1 MTARAGR
8 GSARLERRER
18 EPIVVPRGYGFRRD
32 RRLGA
37 RIVRALDSLPHGL
50 CLFDAGDCL
59 LFANDGYRRIFGQ
72 PAGQPRPG
80 LHARTLIALN
90 AARGLKAERDP
101 AQIWVERRRLLARR
115 DPVTVLQTLSDSR
128 QIALTLQPQTDG
140 GWVALYEDVTERR
153 QAEALLRHMAHHD
166 PLTGLPNRYL
176 FEARLDRATAEPD
189 GRGCALLCI
198 DLDGFKPVNDLYG
211 HAAGDALLRQ
221 TAERLQEGL
230 GDRDTAARLGG
241 DEFALLLAEAT
252 PSTVLDLAHR
262 LHRRLT
268 EPYDVGAGRPVLVGA
283 AIGIACAPHHASQ
296 ARTLVE
302 RADAA
307 MYQAKRLGHPC
318 LWSDAL
324 RPGFAPAAEA
334 IL

>member
-8 GSARLERRER
+8 GSTRLERRER
-18 EPIVVPRGYGFRRD
+18 EPIVGPRGYGFRRD
-32 RRLGA
+32 RRLGD
-37 RIVRALDSLPHGL
+37 RIVRALDSLPHGF

-59 LFANDGYRRIFGQ
+59 LFANDGYRRMFGQ
-72 PAGQPRPG
+72 TAGQPRPG
-80 LHARTLIALN
+80 LHARALIALN
-90 AARGLKAERDP
+90 AAQGLKAERDP
-101 AQIWVERRRLLARR
+101 AQIWAERQLVLAGRE
-115 DPVTVLQTLSDSR
+115 PATVLQTLSDGR

-140 GWVALYEDVTERR
+140 GWVALYEDATERR
-153 QAEALLRHMAHHD
+153 RAEALLRHMAHHD
-166 PLTGLPNRYL
+166 SLTGLPNRYL
-176 FEARLDRATAEPD
+176 FEARLDRAAAEPD

-221 TAERLQEGL
+221 MAERLQDGL

-241 DEFALLLAEAT
+241 DEFALLLADASAEA
-252 PSTVLDLAHR
+252 VLDRAQS

-268 EPYDVGAGRPVLVGA
+268 EPYAIGVGRPVLVGA
-283 AIGIACAPHHASQ
+283 AIGIACAPPHASE

-324 RPGFAPAAEA
+324 RPGRAPAAEA
-334 IL
+334 VS

>member
-1 MTARAGR
+1 M
-8 GSARLERRER
+8 SARLERRAR
-18 EPIVVPRGYGFRRD
+18 EPIVGPRGYGFRRD
-32 RRLGA
+32 RRLGS
-37 RIVRALDSLPHGL
+37 RIVRALDSLPHGF
-50 CLFDAGDCL
+50 CLFDTGNRL
-59 LFANDGYRRIFGQ
+59 LFANAGYRGIFGQ
-72 PAGQPRPG
+72 PDGAVRPG
-80 LHARTLIALN
+80 LHACTLIAIN
-90 AARGLKAERDP
+90 AAKGLKAERDP
-101 AQIWVERRRLLARR
+101 AQIWAERRRLLARR

-153 QAEALLRHMAHHD
+153 QAEALLHHMAHHD
-166 PLTGLPNRYL
+166 PLTGLPNRHL
-176 FEARLDRATAEPD
+176 FEARLDRATAEPT

-211 HAAGDALLRQ
+211 HAAGDALLRRM
-221 TAERLQEGL
+221 AERLQDGL
-230 GDRDTAARLGG
+230 GDRDIAARLGG
-241 DEFALLLAEAT
+241 DEFALLLADA
-252 PSTVLDLAHR
+252 PASTVLDRAHR

-283 AIGIACAPHHASQ
+283 AIGIACAPQHAAQ
-296 ARTLVE
+296 AQGLVE

-324 RPGFAPAAEA
+324 RPGLAPAAEA
-334 IL
+334 AS